1 MSGGSWVNM
10 TLERWDR
17 GTGFDPEGSES
28 QRKVVR
34 E

>member
-1 MSGGSWVNM
+1 M